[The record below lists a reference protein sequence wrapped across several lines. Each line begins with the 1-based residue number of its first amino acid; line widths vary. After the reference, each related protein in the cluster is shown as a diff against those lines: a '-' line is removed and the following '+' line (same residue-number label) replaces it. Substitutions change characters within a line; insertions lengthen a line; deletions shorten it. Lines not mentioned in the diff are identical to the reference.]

1 MGAFSELD
9 YAIGEYCRHLE
20 RQLYAQFPLSQ
31 TQFVYE
37 AGRKYVKIISESIY
51 GNFGSSR
58 SSHSYVVIGDQGK
71 FKHGDILKSASWKA
85 PAKNFARGNVLTGDY
100 KTISPFGI

>member
-1 MGAFSELD
+1 MGTFSELD

-20 RQLYAQFPLSQ
+20 KSLYARFPGSD
-31 TQFVYE
+31 TQYVYE
-37 AGRKYVKIISESIY
+37 TGTKYVKIISQKIH
-51 GNFGSSR
+51 GSQM
-58 SSHSYVVIGDQGK
+58 SSHSFIVIGDQGK

-100 KTISPFGI
+100 TTISPFGI

>member
-20 RQLYAQFPLSQ
+20 KSLYARFPGSD
-31 TQFVYE
+31 TQYVFE
-37 AGRKYVKIISESIY
+37 AGKKYVKIISQTVH
-51 GNFGSSR
+51 GTQM
-58 SSHSYVVIGDQGK
+58 SSHSFVVIGDQGK

-85 PAKNFARGNVLTGDY
+85 PAKNFARGNVLTGNY
-100 KTISPFGI
+100 QHISPFGV

>member
-1 MGAFSELD
+1 MGSFSELD
-9 YAIGEYCRHLE
+9 YAIGEYCRDLE
-20 RQLYAQFPLSQ
+20 RKLYAQFPGSM

-37 AGRKYVKIISESIY
+37 AGKKYVKIISQDHY
-51 GNFGSSR
+51 GHHHSR
-58 SSHSYVVIGDQGK
+58 SSHSYIVIGDQGK

-100 KTISPFGI
+100 QHISPFGV

>member
-1 MGAFSELD
+1 MSAMSDFDL
-9 YAIGEYCRHLE
+9 AICEYCRHLE
-20 RQLYAQFPLSQ
+20 KELYARFPGSD
-31 TQFVYE
+31 TQYVYE
-37 AGRKYVKIISESIY
+37 AGRKYVKIISQKIH
-51 GNFGSSR
+51 GSQM

-71 FKHGDILKSASWKA
+71 FKHGDILKSASWSA

>member
-9 YAIGEYCRHLE
+9 YAISEYCRHLE
-20 RQLYAQFPLSQ
+20 KALNSRFPNSD
-31 TQFVYE
+31 TEYVYE
-37 AGRKYVKIISESIY
+37 FGTKYVKIISQSMR
-51 GNFGSSR
+51 NSSR

-85 PAKNFARGNVLTGDY
+85 PAKNFSRGNVLTGQFEH
-100 KTISPFGI
+100 ISPYGC

>member
-1 MGAFSELD
+1 MSVMSELD
-9 YAIGEYCRHLE
+9 LAICEYCRHLE
-20 RQLYAQFPLSQ
+20 KSLYARFPGSD

-37 AGRKYVKIISESIY
+37 AGRKYVKIISQNVY
-51 GNFGSSR
+51 FPPNR

-71 FKHGDILKSASWKA
+71 FKHGDILKSATWKA

-100 KTISPFGI
+100 RNISPFGI

>member
-1 MGAFSELD
+1 MSVMSELD
-9 YAIGEYCRHLE
+9 LAICEYCRHLE
-20 RQLYAQFPLSQ
+20 KSLYARFPGSD

-37 AGRKYVKIISESIY
+37 AGRKYVKIINLSGAVGHNY
-51 GNFGSSR
+51 R

-100 KTISPFGI
+100 TTISPFGI